1 MLLPCSQINTCARS
15 AFLSLRAACWKRKS
29 LWANQGGTASYW
41 QCLSGGLF
49 SLACQA
55 PLQLT
60 AATCKQT
67 PKMVLARLS
76 WGSHVCALLPWDLSP
91 AWPEKSVQ
99 PHTSPHQCATAPDA
113 HTSENPPK
121 PHTDRGSLHPGDGA
135 CAGNLS
141 SPKSTNQRKLT

>member
-1 MLLPCSQINTCARS
+1 MLLPCSQINTRARS

-29 LWANQGGTASYW
+29 LWANQGGTASYC

-67 PKMVLARLS
+67 PK
-76 WGSHVCALLPWDLSP
+76 WCWPDSP
-91 AWPEKSVQ
+91 GGVMFVPCC
-99 PHTSPHQCATAPDA
+99 HGTAPLHDQRRVYNLTQVLTSA
-113 HTSENPPK
+113 QLLLTPTPVKTHQSHTQ
-121 PHTDRGSLHPGDGA
+121 TGA
-135 CAGNLS
+135 LS
-141 SPKSTNQRKLT
+141 TQGMEPVLEISPVPSQPTNAS